1 MSRISDNQAP
11 SSISA
16 LDRYFGIRAVG
27 SSMKV
32 EIVGGIT
39 TFLTSMYIIVVNPGI
54 LSQAGVP
61 FSAALTATVI
71 VSFLGSCAMGLYARN
86 PVLVAPGMGMNALFA
101 FVMVHGGKMP
111 WQTALGCV
119 FWSGVIF
126 AVLAAFNARKL
137 VVDAIPAN
145 LRHAVSCGIGLFI
158 SLIGLVNA
166 KFVVGD
172 PVTIVHSASLNPVV
186 ITFLIGLAV
195 TTILVARRVTGA
207 LMLGIV
213 FTTLIAI
220 PIGRFWGDGTAY
232 WPAAI
237 ATKTLV
243 NWNGLFSAPD
253 FSGIGQLD
261 LRRLAEGDL
270 LAVHLRDALHVV
282 LRCALHLHGDLGG
295 RQALRQ
301 GRQSAQHPPVDDRRF
316 VLRAGFRAA
325 RHEPGERVH
334 RIGGGHFGGR
344 THGARRGGRGTV
356 LPAVP
361 VPFAAALARAGHRD
375 RARARAG
382 RRVHDGV
389 DHADRMASF
398 RRSDPR
404 LSRDDPDPADLLDHR
419 RHRVRFSRVRRD
431 QGLHRPGQGDQA
443 GDVGGRRAFEA
454 LPLAASIPSMSAHT
468 SMGSEWT
475 NTVLR
480 FRFEVAR
487 KRRSRMSA
495 VERVERQPLVDLSRP
510 NQTQIRP
517 VSAIRRN
524 ASYGIRTAAFSGM
537 AHFEASV
544 SYFQPGLRRSEI
556 SSSRDWRLRI
566 EAIISLKT
574 DLRRLFWSLTYGF
587 QDT

>member
-1 MSRISDNQAP
+1 
-11 SSISA
+11 
-16 LDRYFGIRAVG
+16 
-27 SSMKV
+27 
-32 EIVGGIT
+32 
-39 TFLTSMYIIVVNPGI
+39 
-54 LSQAGVP
+54 
-61 FSAALTATVI
+61 
-71 VSFLGSCAMGLYARN
+71 MGLYARN

-261 LRRLAEGDL
+261 LARRAEGDL
-270 LAVHLRDALHVV
+270 LAVHLRDAVHVV

-301 GRQSAQHPPVDDRRF
+301 RRQPAQHPPVDDRRF
-316 VLRAGFRAA
+316 VLRARFRAA

-334 RIGGGHFGGR
+334 RIGRGHFGGR
-344 THGARRGGRGTV
+344 AHGLVAVVAGLCFLPFLFLSPLLSLVPAIATAPALVLVGVFMMESITQIEWQRFDEAIPAFLAMILIPLRIRSPTASRTV
-356 LPAVP
+356 
-361 VPFAAALARAGHRD
+361 
-375 RARARAG
+375 
-382 RRVHDGV
+382 
-389 DHADRMASF
+389 
-398 RRSDPR
+398 
-404 LSRDDPDPADLLDHR
+404 
-419 RHRVRFSRVRRD
+419 FSR
-431 QGLHRPGQGDQA
+431 
-443 GDVGGRRAFEA
+443 
-454 LPLAASIPSMSAHT
+454 
-468 SMGSEWT
+468 
-475 NTVLR
+475 
-480 FRFEVAR
+480 
-487 KRRSRMSA
+487 
-495 VERVERQPLVDLSRP
+495 
-510 NQTQIRP
+510 
-517 VSAIRRN
+517 
-524 ASYGIRTAAFSGM
+524 
-537 AHFEASV
+537 
-544 SYFQPGLRRSEI
+544 
-556 SSSRDWRLRI
+556 SS
-566 EAIISLKT
+566 
-574 DLRRLFWSLTYGF
+574 
-587 QDT
+587 